1 MLPVLGRSVDA
12 TSTKACSNALSST
25 SARSTRARPN
35 GTCSLFAGAVALIAL
50 AVTTSL
56 AWAQSNYPS
65 RPITIV
71 VGFTAGGSTDIV
83 ARMIAEELRK
93 AWGQPVVVDNKPG
106 AAGNIGAA
114 LVARAKPDGYTLLIG
129 SVGPLAINASLYANM
144 PYDNLKD
151 FTPICLI
158 VHVPNMLVVN
168 PKTMPVNTFAEFVTL
183 AKAHPGKYF
192 FSSTGVGT
200 SSHLSG
206 ELLKSL
212 TGIEATHVP
221 YKGAVALNDLLAGEQ
236 VHFMFATIPSVVEFV
251 RAGRLRALAVTS
263 KTRSAS
269 MPNVPTVA
277 ESGFPDFE
285 ASSWFGLLGP
295 ADLPRDIAVKL
306 QAEVARALNVPEIRE
321 SLIQQGA
328 DPVASTPEEFAA
340 YIRSETIKWEKVVR
354 ASGAK
359 AE

>member
-1 MLPVLGRSVDA
+1 MR
-12 TSTKACSNALSST
+12 
-25 SARSTRARPN
+25 
-35 GTCSLFAGAVALIAL
+35 SLFAGTVALIGLAL
-50 AVTTSL
+50 CVVPAAAQVT
-56 AWAQSNYPS
+56 YPI

-71 VGFTAGGSTDIV
+71 VGFSAGGSTDIV
-83 ARMIAEELRK
+83 ARLIAEEMRK

-106 AAGNIGAA
+106 AGGNIGAA
-114 LVARAKPDGYTLLIG
+114 FVAKARPDGYTLLIG
-129 SVGPLAINASLYANM
+129 SVGPLAINASLYAKM
-144 PYDNLKD
+144 PYDNLRD

-158 VHVPNMLVVN
+158 VHVPNVLVVN
-168 PKTMPVNTFAEFVTL
+168 PKAMPVQNFAEFVAL
-183 AKAHPGKYF
+183 AKSNPGKYF
-192 FSSTGVGT
+192 FSSTGTGT

-236 VHFMFATIPSVVEFV
+236 VQFMFATIPSVVEFIRV
-251 RAGRLRALAVTS
+251 GRLRALAVTS

-295 ADLPRDIAVKL
+295 ADLPRDIVVKL
-306 QAEVARALNVPEIRE
+306 QAEVVRALTVREIRE

-328 DPVASTPEEFAA
+328 DPVGSTPEEFGA
-340 YIRSETIKWEKVVR
+340 YIRAETVKWEKVVR

>member
-1 MLPVLGRSVDA
+1 MLPVLGRI
-12 TSTKACSNALSST
+12 L
-25 SARSTRARPN
+25 AR
-35 GTCSLFAGAVALIAL
+35 AVALIGLALHAAL
-50 AVTTSL
+50 AS
-56 AWAQSNYPS
+56 AQGSYPS

-71 VGFTAGGSTDIV
+71 VAFSAGGSTDIV
-83 ARMIAEELRK
+83 ARLIAEEIRK
-93 AWGQPVVVDNKPG
+93 ALGQPVVVDNKPG
-106 AAGNIGAA
+106 AGGNIGTAF
-114 LVARAKPDGYTLLIG
+114 VAKARPDGYTLLIG
-129 SVGPLAINASLYANM
+129 SVGPLAINASLYSKM

-158 VHVPNMLVVN
+158 VHVPNVLVVN
-168 PKTMPVNTFAEFVTL
+168 PNAMPVNSFAEFVAL
-183 AKAHPGKYF
+183 AKANPGKYF

-212 TGIEATHVP
+212 TGVEATHVP
-221 YKGAVALNDLLAGEQ
+221 YKGAVALHDLLAGQQ
-236 VHFMFATIPSVVEFV
+236 VHFMFATIPSVVEFI

-263 KTRSAS
+263 KTRSTS
-269 MPNVPTVA
+269 MPDVPTVA

-295 ADLPRDIAVKL
+295 ADLPRDIVAKL
-306 QAEVARALNVPEIRE
+306 QAEVVRALKVPEIRE

-328 DPVASTPEEFAA
+328 DPVGSTPEEFAA
-340 YIRSETIKWEKVVR
+340 YIRSETVKWEKVVR

>member
-1 MLPVLGRSVDA
+1 MR
-12 TSTKACSNALSST
+12 
-25 SARSTRARPN
+25 
-35 GTCSLFAGAVALIAL
+35 SLFAGTVALIGLAL
-50 AVTTSL
+50 CAMP
-56 AWAQSNYPS
+56 AAAQATYPS

-71 VGFTAGGSTDIV
+71 VGFSAGGTTDII
-83 ARMIAEELRK
+83 ARLIGEELRK
-93 AWGQPVVVDNKPG
+93 SWGQPVVVDNKPG
-106 AAGNIGAA
+106 AGGNIGAA
-114 LVARAKPDGYTLLIG
+114 FVAKARPDGYTLLIG
-129 SVGPLAINASLYANM
+129 SVGPLAINASLYAKM
-144 PYDNLKD
+144 PYDNLRD

-158 VHVPNMLVVN
+158 VHVPNVLVVN
-168 PKTMPVNTFAEFVTL
+168 PKAMPVQNFAEFVAL
-183 AKAHPGKYF
+183 AKSNPGKYF
-192 FSSTGVGT
+192 FSSTGTGT

-236 VHFMFATIPSVVEFV
+236 VHFMFATIPSVVEFIRV
-251 RAGRLRALAVTS
+251 GRLRALAVTS
-263 KTRSAS
+263 KTRSAL

-295 ADLPRDIAVKL
+295 ADLPRDIVVKL
-306 QAEVARALNVPEIRE
+306 QAEVARALTVREIRE

-328 DPVASTPEEFAA
+328 DPVGSTPEEFGA
-340 YIRSETIKWEKVVR
+340 YIRAETVKWEKVVR